1 LPQVRTPTLIVWG
14 DQDAETPISDAAIME
29 REIPDAGL
37 VTFSGAGHFSY
48 ADDLPRFCRVVGYF
62 LKS

>member
-1 LPQVRTPTLIVWG
+1 
-14 DQDAETPISDAAIME
+14 ME

-37 VTFSGAGHFSY
+37 VIFPGAGHFSY
-48 ADDLPRFCRVVGYF
+48 ADDLPRFLRVVRNF